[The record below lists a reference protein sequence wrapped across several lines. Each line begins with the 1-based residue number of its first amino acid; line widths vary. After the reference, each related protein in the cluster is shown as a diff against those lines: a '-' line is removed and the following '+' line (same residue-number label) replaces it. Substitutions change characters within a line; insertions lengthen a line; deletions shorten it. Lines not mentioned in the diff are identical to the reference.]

1 MPVASMVLILIG
13 LLTIFCAVM
22 DFNWFMET
30 GKVRFFVRIL
40 TRTGARILYSLL
52 GLAFVTLGI
61 LSGLKLLK

>member
-30 GKVRFFVRIL
+30 RKVRFFVRIL